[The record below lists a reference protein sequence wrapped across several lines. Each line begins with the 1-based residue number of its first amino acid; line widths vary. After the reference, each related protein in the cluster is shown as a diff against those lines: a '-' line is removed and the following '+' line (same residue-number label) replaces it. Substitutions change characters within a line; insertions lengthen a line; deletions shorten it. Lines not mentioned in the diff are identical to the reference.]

1 MYLCRGKRE
10 VVRPAAP
17 AAVLVWPALLP
28 RSPAVLLSRPAC
40 CSLPP
45 ALCYR
50 ACRCCPSSPAP
61 CPENSILSFDPV
73 PVPAARP
80 AVSIVAHT
88 SAYVSTSAALVRRL
102 SQQERCPD
110 SRHPDKR
117 RVFRFGTP
125 LPAPFWGEESNHSPL
140 I

>member
-1 MYLCRGKRE
+1 MYLCKGKRE
-10 VVRPAAP
+10 VVPPAAP

-88 SAYVSTSAALVRRL
+88 SAYVSTSAALVRR
-102 SQQERCPD
+102 P
-110 SRHPDKR
+110 R
-117 RVFRFGTP
+117 R
-125 LPAPFWGEESNHSPL
+125 
-140 I
+140 